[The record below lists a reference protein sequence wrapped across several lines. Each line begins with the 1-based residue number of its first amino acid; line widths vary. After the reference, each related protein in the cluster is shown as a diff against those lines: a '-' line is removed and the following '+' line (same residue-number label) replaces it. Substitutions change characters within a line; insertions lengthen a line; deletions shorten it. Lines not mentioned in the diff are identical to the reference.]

1 MRRRAIPGPNNPLK
15 SMKQPLQALTLL
27 LSATCLF
34 ASVGCNRK
42 EKVLDVKTPGGG
54 IEIERD
60 KKTGEVDIKVEE
72 KK

>member
-1 MRRRAIPGPNNPLK
+1 MK
-15 SMKQPLQALTLL
+15 SPIRSTALL
-27 LSATCLF
+27 LATTCLF

-54 IEIERD
+54 IEVERD
-60 KKTGEVDIKVEE
+60 KKTGEVDIKVED

>member
-1 MRRRAIPGPNNPLK
+1 MNQIRT
-15 SMKQPLQALTLL
+15 MKHPIQNLGLL
-27 LSATCLF
+27 FAVTCLF

-54 IEIERD
+54 IEVERD
-60 KKTGEVDIKVEE
+60 KKTGDVDIKVEE